1 MSPPEHPRRGGL
13 PGRITELNAAH
24 GPHTPVPPASDT
36 ASTVPPPADRRPPP
50 LELRAPRTT
59 LVRQPPV
66 APPPLP
72 AASETDE
79 HTLVGIGPGSDVP
92 QVEDGDR
99 PSTVQALT
107 SAETLTAQLA
117 ERNAELAALR
127 KTIDERVDWERLAYS
142 LVKRAGYKL
151 LVGVALLLGATAA
164 WIEARAGKTDEQIAN
179 VAAKT
184 STQKTV
190 TDPLPARLQKLE
202 EWSRGYV
209 AHEQCVEGVLR
220 SALYRATGYAVT
232 SINETTVHWASE
244 NSKTW
249 FPTRE
254 SDCPQ
259 EPAPPGEFKPP

>member
-1 MSPPEHPRRGGL
+1 MPPPERPRRGTPFG
-13 PGRITELNAAH
+13 PITEVNAAH

-36 ASTVPPPADRRPPP
+36 ASTAPPPADPRSPP
-50 LELRAPRTT
+50 LELRAPRT

-72 AASETDE
+72 AASDTDE
-79 HTLVGIGPGSDVP
+79 RTLVGIGPSSEASEA
-92 QVEDGDR
+92 EDGDR
-99 PSTVQALT
+99 PSTVQALK
-107 SAETLTAQLA
+107 SAQTLTEELA
-117 ERNAELAALR
+117 ERNAELAELR

-142 LVKRAGYKL
+142 LVKRTGYKL
-151 LVGVALLLGATAA
+151 LVGIALLLGATAA
-164 WIEARAGKTDEQIAN
+164 WVEARAGKTDEQIAN

-184 STQKTV
+184 GAQKTA
-190 TDPLPARLQKLE
+190 TDPLPKRLETLE
-202 EWSRGYV
+202 IWSRGYV
-209 AHEQCVEGVLR
+209 AHEQCVKGVLR